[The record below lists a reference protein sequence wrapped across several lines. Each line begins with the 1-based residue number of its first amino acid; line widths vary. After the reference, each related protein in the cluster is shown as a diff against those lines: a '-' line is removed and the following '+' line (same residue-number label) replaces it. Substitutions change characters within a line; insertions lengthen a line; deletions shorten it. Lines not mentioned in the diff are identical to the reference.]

1 MSYFFQEIVA
11 GNTDTPQTSQP
22 SPPCAD
28 SNQSYPGDRLGVT
41 KDGISQD
48 SSKTKKPTMQHLLS
62 DWRTAMSSQPKVK
75 QPGSQSM
82 ESIERDKKAKTIQ
95 HLLCDWRTAYTES
108 KKVILFIFFLYIIQL
123 NLFSGNN
130 CWENKHS
137 QFISPTS
144 IMQQGRSE
152 NQFKIPAFK
161 GKIFNFKNDYNHEQV
176 LNDFRRMFIPVK
188 ISGRI
193 KQYSIQ

>member
-1 MSYFFQEIVA
+1 MRSCLSAASRYNFFSLLSIYNLSLTNSQIKTNSGGFQTFLMSYFFFQEIVA
-11 GNTDTPQTSQP
+11 GNTDTPLTSQP

-82 ESIERDKKAKTIQ
+82 ESIERDKKTKTIQ

-108 KKVILFIFFLYIIQL
+108 KKVILFIFFYI
-123 NLFSGNN
+123 
-130 CWENKHS
+130 
-137 QFISPTS
+137 
-144 IMQQGRSE
+144 
-152 NQFKIPAFK
+152 
-161 GKIFNFKNDYNHEQV
+161 
-176 LNDFRRMFIPVK
+176 
-188 ISGRI
+188 
-193 KQYSIQ
+193 